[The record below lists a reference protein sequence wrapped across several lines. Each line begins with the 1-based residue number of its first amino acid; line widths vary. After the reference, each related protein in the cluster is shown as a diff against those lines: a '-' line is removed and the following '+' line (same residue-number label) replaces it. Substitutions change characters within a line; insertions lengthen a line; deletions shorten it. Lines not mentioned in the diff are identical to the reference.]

1 MADEERRLIAA
12 AQRGE
17 VESFNA
23 LVRLYEGRV
32 YNLCYRMLGDA
43 DSAADAAQD
52 AFLSAFRN
60 LRSFRG
66 GSFRSWLLRIATN
79 TCYDVLR
86 ARKRR
91 PTTSLDVDTDGEDDG
106 SPLQIAD
113 TAESPEHEAA
123 HRRECQAQEQAGYHE
138 PGSLQLTLDLLRRHV
153 RSAEDADEHA
163 DARHGQHRADE
174 IRQRAEAHRL
184 DADPAAVADPRR
196 FGAAAEPVGRSE
208 ARRDVRLLRWARH
221 SRQLVAWTA
230 SWPRAPDVPRSG
242 IPFMPDASSASEGG
256 SNIGADDADERL
268 QRVSREGRIGDPRQI
283 GERRRFLGR
292 TARILSGPSSR
303 AAASAIT
310 DSARR
315 SGDRATQEPR
325 WDSSVSLLA

>member
-1 MADEERRLIAA
+1 MAEEERRLIDM

-91 PTTSLDVDTDGEDDG
+91 PTISLDIEAAGDDDS

-113 TAESPEHEAA
+113 TAEAPDDFAL
-123 HRRECQAQEQAGYHE
+123 RRE
-138 PGSLQLTLDLLRRHV
+138 L
-153 RSAEDADEHA
+153 
-163 DARHGQHRADE
+163 
-174 IRQRAEAHRL
+174 
-184 DADPAAVADPRR
+184 
-196 FGAAAEPVGRSE
+196 AAAIQRGLADLPEE
-208 ARRDVRLLRWARH
+208 QRLIL
-221 SRQLVAWTA
+221 
-230 SWPRAPDVPRSG
+230 
-242 IPFMPDASSASEGG
+242 
-256 SNIGADDADERL
+256 
-268 QRVSREGRIGDPRQI
+268 
-283 GERRRFLGR
+283 
-292 TARILSGPSSR
+292 ILSDIQGLAYEEIAEVTGANLGTVKSR
-303 AAASAIT
+303 LSRGR
-310 DSARR
+310 ARLR
-315 SGDRATQEPR
+315 DILKAGELLPTRYRHESE
-325 WDSSVSLLA
+325 SL

>member
-1 MADEERRLIAA
+1 MADEERRLIDA

-32 YNLCYRMLGDA
+32 YNVCYRMLGDA

-91 PTTSLDVDTDGEDDG
+91 PTTSLDVDPDVEDDG

-113 TAESPEHEAA
+113 TAEAPDDFAL
-123 HRRECQAQEQAGYHE
+123 RRE
-138 PGSLQLTLDLLRRHV
+138 L
-153 RSAEDADEHA
+153 
-163 DARHGQHRADE
+163 
-174 IRQRAEAHRL
+174 
-184 DADPAAVADPRR
+184 
-196 FGAAAEPVGRSE
+196 AAAIQRGLADLPEEQRLILVLSDIQGLAYEEIAEVTGANLGTVKSRLSRGRARLRDILKAGELLPARYRHESE
-208 ARRDVRLLRWARH
+208 
-221 SRQLVAWTA
+221 
-230 SWPRAPDVPRSG
+230 
-242 IPFMPDASSASEGG
+242 
-256 SNIGADDADERL
+256 
-268 QRVSREGRIGDPRQI
+268 
-283 GERRRFLGR
+283 
-292 TARILSGPSSR
+292 
-303 AAASAIT
+303 
-310 DSARR
+310 
-315 SGDRATQEPR
+315 
-325 WDSSVSLLA
+325 SL